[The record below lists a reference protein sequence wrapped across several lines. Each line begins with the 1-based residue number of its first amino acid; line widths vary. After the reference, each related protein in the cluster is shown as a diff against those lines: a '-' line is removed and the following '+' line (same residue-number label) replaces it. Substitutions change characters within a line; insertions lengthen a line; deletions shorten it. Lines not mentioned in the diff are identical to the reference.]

1 MTTRNE
7 RNQGIITEFR
17 SNSGKV
23 GGNFEGAPMLLL
35 STKGAKT
42 GLGRINPL
50 MYLPD
55 GDRWIVFASKGG
67 APKSP
72 DWFHNLVANPA
83 VTLEVG
89 TESFE
94 AESAVVTGEERD
106 QLYARQA
113 ELYPQFGEYQTK
125 TSRTI
130 PVVAL
135 TRRRS
140 P

>member
-7 RNQGIITEFR
+7 RNLGVITEFR
-17 SNSGKV
+17 SNAGRV
-23 GGNFEGAPMLLL
+23 GGNFEGAPVLLL

-42 GLGRINPL
+42 GLGRTNPL
-50 MYLPD
+50 MYLTD

-67 APKSP
+67 APTSP

-89 TESFE
+89 TEALE
-94 AESAVVTGEERD
+94 ADAEVVTGEERD
-106 QLYARQA
+106 RLYAQQA
-113 ELYPQFGEYQTK
+113 ELYPQFGEYQRK
-125 TSRTI
+125 TARSI